1 MTFREK
7 SAIVQVV
14 TIVLVYGLIG
24 LRLWGRP
31 MTPPAAIITVISLS
45 VLMIVIVTVSHIAL
59 VIHRRPEKTDERDT
73 QVALRSTRN
82 GYYTLAVGLWFLMM
96 LSITGTPY
104 GQLFLAIMYV
114 GVLAELVRLTS
125 QVVYYRRAL

>member
-7 SAIVQVV
+7 SAIAQIA
-14 TIVLVYGLIG
+14 TIVLVYGFVG
-24 LRLWGRP
+24 LKLWGRP
-31 MTPPAAIITVISLS
+31 LPLPAAIVTVIGLS

-59 VIHRRPEKTDERDT
+59 VIHRRPEKTDERDA

-96 LSITGTPY
+96 LAIQGPPV
-104 GQLFLAIMYV
+104 GQLFLTIMYV
-114 GVLAELVRLTS
+114 GVLGELVRLTS